1 MDPLFRRAGP
11 IIALKRPSLSIE
23 PQVHVRKLKHELEPH
38 ARKLGFYPTAE
49 GVPEGDRAA
58 ENASRSRFDSQEAQ
72 IAEEPC
78 EVLRFFLGPHGVPL
92 GWQQEVRHQHHRDPL
107 EGQHHGRCSMTRSS
121 SSPRGG
127 ASSSRLPL
135 ELDGVSSQP
144 AMWLAVAVDASYP
157 YIRIRVLVL
166 T

>member
-78 EVLRFFLGPHGVPL
+78 EVLRFFLGPHGCHL
-92 GWQQEVRHQHHRDPL
+92 IDFL
-107 EGQHHGRCSMTRSS
+107 YFCTFCSRSCS
-121 SSPRGG
+121 IY
-127 ASSSRLPL
+127 AFAILFKF
-135 ELDGVSSQP
+135 SQ
-144 AMWLAVAVDASYP
+144 LHESG
-157 YIRIRVLVL
+157 
-166 T
+166 TFQFSCCF